1 MLIFRVYS
9 TGFVYCLRVCCG
21 LLNSIFVP
29 ISSPLLPSL
38 PNPSLNPFILF
49 LPLSLTQGD
58 DQDSSLDPDPEL
70 LQEIADAPTG
80 MRDKDLRTMKDTLLI
95 ETVQL
100 LGVGV

>member
-1 MLIFRVYS
+1 M
-9 TGFVYCLRVCCG
+9 RVCCG
-21 LLNSIFVP
+21 FLNSISNP
-29 ISSPLLPSL
+29 IYSSLLPSL
-38 PNPSLNPFILF
+38 PNPSTLHPV
-49 LPLSLTQGD
+49 PPSLSLTQGD
-58 DQDSSLDPDPEL
+58 DQDSSLDPDPEM

>member
-1 MLIFRVYS
+1 MEHCADVDLP
-9 TGFVYCLRVCCG
+9 CLFHRLC
-21 LLNSIFVP
+21 LLLAC
-29 ISSPLLPSL
+29 LLWAPKLYFYPNLLFSPSL
-38 PNPSLNPFILF
+38 ASSTPS
-49 LPLSLTQGD
+49 SQGD

>member
-1 MLIFRVYS
+1 MERCADVDLLCLFHF
-9 TGFVYCLRVCCG
+9 FVYCLRVCCG
-21 LLNSIFVP
+21 LLNSISNP
-29 ISSPLLPSL
+29 IYSSLLPSL
-38 PNPSLNPFILF
+38 PNLF

-58 DQDSSLDPDPEL
+58 DQDSSLDPDPEM